1 VGAGKDWVWYAHGK
15 TVRGKEKFVA
25 SDKGPGCDVE
35 TARCLG
41 SLVLGIDGSNGSY
54 CRVLVGLKIRLGK
67 REPVKGEGGHH
78 LITAWF

>member
-54 CRVLVGLKIRLGK
+54 CRVLVGLKIRA
-67 REPVKGEGGHH
+67 GEARARQRRGRPS
-78 LITAWF
+78 LIVARF